1 MKATLSTLF
10 RYLARKSWILAVI
23 AIDCAIL
30 AYILS
35 TVVFPPS
42 YAAEAQILVTGED
55 RVLSD
60 CVYVV
65 KSNALCNRLI
75 SSFSLTSSTEQV
87 ASSILVERVD
97 ESSYFK
103 IRVVC
108 RDPETSLVLTSA
120 VAYYTTEMISQLYEG
135 AAAIVYEEATLPEDI
150 YGLEPLHIALITF
163 GASFIIS
170 AFAFSIR
177 IFAGYRLFDKK
188 STARLLGL
196 PVLAVIPS
204 ATDRNG
210 GIRE

>member
-1 MKATLSTLF
+1 MKTTLRILF
-10 RYLARKSWILAVI
+10 RHLAKKSWILAVI

-30 AYILS
+30 AYILA

-42 YAAEAQILVTGED
+42 YAAEAQILVTGEE

-60 CVYVV
+60 CAYVI

-75 SSFSLTSSTEQV
+75 SSFSLTSSTEQI
-87 ASSILVERVD
+87 ASSIRVERVD

-135 AAAIVYEEATLPEDI
+135 AAAIVYEEAILPEDI
-150 YGLEPLHIALITF
+150 YGLEPLHIALIAF
-163 GASFIIS
+163 GS
-170 AFAFSIR
+170 ALLLSALGFSLR
-177 IFAGYRLFDKK
+177 IFAGYRFCDKK
-188 STARLLGL
+188 SAEQLLGL
-196 PVLAVIPS
+196 PVLTVIPS